1 MQIEI
6 LAIGRARTGPER
18 ELYQTYVDRIRW
30 PLALREMEEKR
41 RLPPAEMTVR
51 EGALLLDAL
60 PRDGAVVALDET
72 GKDISSEQFAMQMGR
87 WRDDGIA
94 TVAFIIGG
102 ADGLADEVRRRADLL
117 LSLGRQTWPHM
128 LVRAMLAEQPYVAGA
143 QPAYADYIVFGALQW
158 MRCGSPFPA
167 LRKDDPVFGYRER
180 LLDLFDGFGRKAY
193 CREELV

>member
-6 LAIGRARTGPER
+6 LAIGRARAGPER
-18 ELYQTYVDRIRW
+18 ELYQTYADRIRW
-30 PLALREMEEKR
+30 PLALRELEEKR
-41 RLPPAEMTVR
+41 RLPPTEMTAR

-72 GKDISSEQFAMQMGR
+72 GKDISSERFAMQMGR
-87 WRDDGIA
+87 WRDDGRT

-128 LVRAMLAEQPYVAGA
+128 LVRAMLAEQIYRAQQILAGHPYHRG
-143 QPAYADYIVFGALQW
+143 
-158 MRCGSPFPA
+158 
-167 LRKDDPVFGYRER
+167 
-180 LLDLFDGFGRKAY
+180 
-193 CREELV
+193 